1 MENLTGTTGISSAF
15 NGAPMADNATPSD
28 VISGFY
34 TSILKRDAD
43 AAGLDAWLEAY
54 ANGTPLETIKQS
66 LIGSGE
72 ATQIVDPLVRLYQ
85 AAFGRLPDDAG
96 LNGWAD
102 ALRAGASLH
111 DVAAGFVG
119 SDEFLARF
127 PNSSSGDQTAF
138 ITALYQ
144 QTLGRAP
151 DADGLAGWLASGLSP
166 ADLLIGFS
174 ESPEFKALTDD
185 PIDAFLSALADGQV
199 PNPAHS
205 LFDPID
211 DIGSNN
217 AAAPVVDLNGA
228 DDGFGFAATYTAG
241 DAPIAIAAS
250 DLTIADADD
259 TLLKSATITLTG
271 AADGSSEALSLAGT
285 LPDGISIVSSS
296 ATSIELTG
304 SASLAD
310 YQTAISLVRYLD
322 DASTPTPGDRTVSV
336 VVNDGELTSDIAIS
350 TVTVETAAPPNDGS
364 SGGGSGG
371 GGGAPVNT
379 APSSLAF
386 GSPITSIAED
396 ADTSSATKI
405 ADIVVT
411 DDGLGSNEL
420 SLSGADADSFEI
432 VGTALF
438 LKAGVKLDY
447 EKQTA
452 FDISVNVDD
461 STVGATPDAS
471 AALTLT
477 VTDVLDSIELSQIQS
492 SSDPRGFVINGV
504 AADDRSG
511 FSVSSAG
518 DVNGDGLDD
527 LIVGTSG
534 SEASFVVFGKTDGDA
549 VDLSAFQNPLNKSG
563 FVINGVSADDHSG
576 RSVSS
581 AGDVNGDG
589 LDDLI
594 VGAYGADPHDEGY
607 DGADPHYKDSAGAS
621 FVVFGKDNSE
631 AVDLSAF
638 QNPLNKSGFVINGVS
653 ADDFSGSSVSSAG
666 DVNGDGLDDLI
677 VGADGADPHDESYD
691 GADPHYKHSA
701 GASFVVFG
709 KADDTNPVELSAV
722 QDSSNDGGFVIN
734 GVSELDRSGH
744 SVSSAGDV
752 NGDGLDDLIVGA
764 DGADPHGER
773 SGASFVVFGKDNG
786 EAVDLLKVADG
797 TGGFV
802 INGVSADDRSG
813 HSVSSAGDVNGDGL
827 DDLIVGAYGDDPNG
841 NKSGASFVVFGKAD
855 GEAVDLLKVADGTGG
870 FVINGVSAGDQS
882 GRAVSSAGD
891 VNGDGRDDLIV
902 GADGDDPN
910 GPDSGASFVVFGK
923 ADGDAVKLSDVE
935 KGIGGFVI
943 NGASAGDRSGH
954 SVSSAGDV
962 NGDGFD
968 DLIVGADGD
977 DPNGSDSGA
986 SFVIFGGDD
995 IGASAA
1001 TLVGTDAGET
1011 LNGTDGNDRIIAG
1024 QGDDIIVGG
1033 GGNDYLVGAR
1043 GNDTFVFS
1051 SDFGDDVIKDFE
1063 QGVDLIDLTAFDFGS
1078 SYVVTVSQ
1086 SGSDVIID
1094 VYSDTITIL
1103 GSSFS
1108 DWTSADFT
1116 FASGSSAIAALT

>member
-1 MENLTGTTGISSAF
+1 MENLTDTTGISSAF
-15 NGAPMADNATPSD
+15 NGAPLADNASASD

-43 AAGLDAWLEAY
+43 AAGLDAWLEAH
-54 ANGTPLETIKQS
+54 ANGTPLETIKES

-72 ATQIVDPLVRLYQ
+72 VTQIVDPLVRLYQ

-138 ITALYQ
+138 LTALYQ

-151 DADGLAGWLASGLSP
+151 DAAGLAGWLASGLSP
-166 ADLLIGFS
+166 VDLLIGFS
-174 ESPEFKALTDD
+174 ESPEFKALTDG
-185 PIDAFLSALADGQV
+185 PIDTFLSALADGQV

-217 AAAPVVDLNGA
+217 TDAPVVDLNGA

-271 AADGSSEALSLAGT
+271 AADGSSEALSLAGA

-432 VGTALF
+432 VGTELF

-447 EKQTA
+447 ETQTSLNV
-452 FDISVNVDD
+452 SVNVDD

-471 AALTLT
+471 AALTL
-477 VTDVLDSIELSQIQS
+477 VVSNIVKAIELSEIES
-492 SSDPRGFVINGV
+492 SADDRGFVINGV
-504 AADDRSG
+504 SAGDFSG
-511 FSVSSAG
+511 RSVSSAG
-518 DVNGDGLDD
+518 DVNGDGFDD
-527 LIVGTSG
+527 LIVGAPEAG
-534 SEASFVVFGKTDGDA
+534 LYGEGASFVVFGKADGKA
-549 VDLSAFQNPLNKSG
+549 VELSAVQDSSNDDG
-563 FVINGVSADDHSG
+563 FVISGAAASDHSG

-594 VGAYGADPHDEGY
+594 VGA
-607 DGADPHYKDSAGAS
+607 DGAGPNGHVRSGAS
-621 FVVFGKDNSE
+621 FVVFGKKDGT
-631 AVDLSAF
+631 AVDLYAF
-638 QNPLNKSGFVINGVS
+638 QDPSNDDGFVINGAS
-653 ADDFSGSSVSSAG
+653 AYDFSGSSVSSAG

-677 VGADGADPHDESYD
+677 VGAPGS
-691 GADPHYKHSA
+691 

-709 KADDTNPVELSAV
+709 KKDVTAV
-722 QDSSNDGGFVIN
+722 DLYAFQDSSNTSGFLIK
-734 GVSELDRSGH
+734 GMSADAGS

-764 DGADPHGER
+764 PG

-786 EAVDLLKVADG
+786 TAVDLSVVAGGTGGFVINGVAAGDRSGISVSSAGDVNGDGLGDLIVGADGDDPNYDGAGASFVVFGKDNGTAVDLSAVQGG

-802 INGVSADDRSG
+802 INGVSPGDYSG
-813 HSVSSAGDVNGDGL
+813 FSVSSAGDVNGDGL
-827 DDLIVGAYGDDPNG
+827 DDLIVGAWGDDPHDKN
-841 NKSGASFVVFGKAD
+841 SGASFVIFGKD
-855 GEAVDLLKVADGTGG
+855 NGTAVDLSAVQGGTGG
-870 FVINGVSAGDQS
+870 FVINGVAT
-882 GRAVSSAGD
+882 
-891 VNGDGRDDLIV
+891 N
-902 GADGDDPN
+902 
-910 GPDSGASFVVFGK
+910 
-923 ADGDAVKLSDVE
+923 
-935 KGIGGFVI
+935 
-943 NGASAGDRSGH
+943 DRSGW

-968 DLIVGADGD
+968 DLIVGAWGA
-977 DPNGSDSGA
+977 DPHGSRSGA

-995 IGASAA
+995 IGVSAA

-1024 QGDDIIVGG
+1024 QGKDVIVGG

-1043 GNDTFVFS
+1043 GNDVFVFAPGS
-1051 SDFGDDVIKDFE
+1051 GDDVIKDF
-1063 QGVDLIDLTAFDFGS
+1063 GDGNDLIDLSAFGIADFGS
-1078 SYVVTVSQ
+1078 ITTVPTNSASNTKIQFDSDDSVTLIGVSFDDL
-1086 SGSDVIID
+1086 SALDFYFAPTGS
-1094 VYSDTITIL
+1094 
-1103 GSSFS
+1103 
-1108 DWTSADFT
+1108 WT
-1116 FASGSSAIAALT
+1116 